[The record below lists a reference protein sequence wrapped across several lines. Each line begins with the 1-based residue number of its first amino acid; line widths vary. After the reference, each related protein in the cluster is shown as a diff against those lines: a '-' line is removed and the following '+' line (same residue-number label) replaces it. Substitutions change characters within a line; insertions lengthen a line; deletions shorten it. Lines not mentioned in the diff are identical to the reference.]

1 VALSG
6 VKSNDRRQQQKA
18 KKVLKLR
25 STQPI
30 NKLHTLGHSDMVN
43 EINSLTHSSIS
54 TSSKKSE
61 RVDTVSAENQQQ
73 ATPQNEV
80 AKETIEISSQAQL
93 LGKLE
98 AQIKDLPEVDQSR
111 VDALRDQINQGT
123 YEIDSSSLAQR
134 IIDLEL

>member
-1 VALSG
+1 
-6 VKSNDRRQQQKA
+6 
-18 KKVLKLR
+18 
-25 STQPI
+25 
-30 NKLHTLGHSDMVN
+30 MVN

-54 TSSKKSE
+54 TSTKKSE
-61 RVDTVSAENQQQ
+61 PIETVSAENPQQ
-73 ATPQNEV
+73 AASKNDA

-98 AQIKDLPEVDQSR
+98 AQIKDLPEIDQSR

-134 IIDLEL
+134 MIDFEL

>member
-1 VALSG
+1 
-6 VKSNDRRQQQKA
+6 
-18 KKVLKLR
+18 
-25 STQPI
+25 
-30 NKLHTLGHSDMVN
+30 MVN

>member
-1 VALSG
+1 
-6 VKSNDRRQQQKA
+6 
-18 KKVLKLR
+18 
-25 STQPI
+25 
-30 NKLHTLGHSDMVN
+30 MVN

-54 TSSKKSE
+54 TAGKKSE
-61 RVDTVSAENQQQ
+61 RVETVSAESQQQ
-73 ATPQNEV
+73 AASQSEA

-93 LGKLE
+93 LNKLE
-98 AQIKDLPEVDQSR
+98 AQIKDLPEVDQAR